1 MDEAAHKG
9 KRPGPGVF
17 LWVTVQGMKRAL
29 HGGAFQAGVA
39 VARA

>member
-9 KRPGPGVF
+9 KWPGQMVF
-17 LWVTVQGMKRAL
+17 LWTVPSMKRAL